1 VEKTRTYGSANAF
14 RRALEER
21 LKTIAINEAT
31 DVNRLRKQVAFD
43 RILARLFAQDKRIWA
58 LKGGYA
64 MELRFHQARSTKDLD
79 FTLRPGVLPK
89 SDPAMIL
96 DFLQRAAAQDLQDYF
111 EFLVGEQIA
120 ELDAAPYG
128 GARYPVEARMDGR
141 VFAKFHVDI
150 GIGDVLID
158 PTESIEGRDWL
169 GFAGIA
175 RPTIWMIPKE

>member
-1 VEKTRTYGSANAF
+1 MEKTRTYGNANAF

-21 LKTIAINEAT
+21 LRTIAINEAT

-43 RILARLFAQDKRIWA
+43 RILARLFAQDEHIWA

-111 EFLVGEQIA
+111 EFLVGEPI
-120 ELDAAPYG
+120 
-128 GARYPVEARMDGR
+128 
-141 VFAKFHVDI
+141 
-150 GIGDVLID
+150 
-158 PTESIEGRDWL
+158 T
-169 GFAGIA
+169 
-175 RPTIWMIPKE
+175 